1 MDQLRKQ
8 VMKAYRRLL
17 LQQFLYV
24 SSFTL
29 SLGLALAA
37 IVIGVDKLYPLGV
50 APGTWL
56 AMGACL
62 GLLTALAWTFWT
74 RRGPVDAAIEIDRR
88 FGLKERISTALAL
101 PESALDTPAG
111 AAVVRDA
118 IRRVSQIDIGERFRL
133 HWSRWSL
140 LPLAP
145 AAIAVALS
153 LFVPPL
159 ARQQATAAQA
169 RVEVQKQVQ
178 NSAKELQKKL
188 AQQREQADKLQLKDA
203 EELLNKLEKATQ
215 RDLAQNDLDKKQ
227 ALVKLNDL
235 SKELEERRQQLANSQ
250 SLRQQ
255 LNDLKDLNR
264 GPADKFAQ
272 AMKEGNVKQALEE
285 LTKLQKELN
294 AGKLDE
300 AAKEQLAN
308 QLEQMKDKLDKLAQA
323 QNQAR
328 QELAQ
333 QIAEKRAAG
342 KNAEADE
349 LQQKLDHLRKQA
361 APMQQMQQLAQKFGE
376 CAQCMREGN
385 AEGAMQQLA
394 QMEQSLAELEQQL
407 AEADLLEQAMD
418 QIASAKDSM
427 NCKQCQGMGCKA
439 CMGSQFS
446 EKQGGQ
452 GLGRGQGRGPRPEEA
467 EKTRS
472 YDSSV
477 KQQVGRGAGQVVD
490 FVDGPTLKGGVE
502 QEIATQFEQARQ
514 EQANPLTGQR
524 LPKSSQEHAKEYF
537 DALREGR

>member
-188 AQQREQADKLQLKDA
+188 AQQREQADKLQLQDA